1 MKIRQNFILAY
12 FLPLLIALFFFIA
25 GISDK
30 ETAAPFFII
39 GLLIV
44 AVCILE
50 WRTTTLELKDGLI
63 VGHSGIIKRQTL
75 TSPLSK
81 IHYCE
86 YTTFLC
92 FNKIRINAVTGQY
105 TYKNMR
111 NAAQFV
117 DTVNKSIV

>member
-25 GISDK
+25 GISDR
-30 ETAAPFFII
+30 ETAVTFIII

-44 AVCILE
+44 AICILE
-50 WRTTTLELKDGLI
+50 WRTTTLEMKDGLI
-63 VGHSGIIKRQTL
+63 VGHTGIIKRQRL

-81 IHYCE
+81 IQYCE

-92 FNKIRINAVTGQY
+92 FNKIRINAITGQY
-105 TYKNMR
+105 TFKNMS
-111 NAAQFV
+111 NAQDFV
-117 DTVNKSIV
+117 DAINKSIV

>member
-12 FLPLLIALFFFIA
+12 FLPLLIALFFFVA
-25 GISDK
+25 GITDR
-30 ETAAPFFII
+30 ETAAPFLIL

-44 AVCILE
+44 AICILE

-63 VGHSGIIKRQTL
+63 VGHSGIIKRQIL

-81 IHYCE
+81 IQYCE

-92 FNKIRINAVTGQY
+92 FNKIRINAITGQY
-105 TYKNMR
+105 TYKNMG
-111 NAAQFV
+111 NAKEFV
-117 DTVNKSIV
+117 DAVNKNIV